1 MTKASNKP
9 SYLTKD
15 VLNRAADKGVKQAS
29 EQAMD
34 TAGSVVIAKGKWVV
48 RRYKDGSFSKITE
61 LETVPNATIKKK
73 LAKLAGD

>member
-1 MTKASNKP
+1 MSKASNKP

-15 VLNRAADKGVKQAS
+15 VLNRAADKGVKRAA
-29 EQAMD
+29 EKAMD

-48 RRYKDGSFSKITE
+48 RRYKDGSVSKIKE
-61 LETVPNATIKKK
+61 LEPFPDATIKKK